1 MFIGSIRDVL
11 YLHITFRNVQGGHA
25 SMRDTTGEDT
35 GNHTNSVI
43 PGIVRDR
50 PKISMM
56 DVVRSSHVFRGVQ
69 RCPRLRRTDLAFQ
82 LEFSGIEGARC
93 AMGDVYAPRSCVVSH
108 IESTAHF
115 IPDGLRHTIG
125 RVGRT
130 AVVEV
135 PCLRSLSQES
145 YVAAFS

>member
-56 DVVRSSHVFRGVQ
+56 DGVSSSH
-69 RCPRLRRTDLAFQ
+69 AF
-82 LEFSGIEGARC
+82 
-93 AMGDVYAPRSCVVSH
+93 
-108 IESTAHF
+108 
-115 IPDGLRHTIG
+115 
-125 RVGRT
+125 
-130 AVVEV
+130 
-135 PCLRSLSQES
+135 
-145 YVAAFS
+145 